1 MIAIWIAIFFQVE
14 ALFNESAYG
23 AGLAATDSPAEEN
36 VAGVVLSTDRGR
48 GILQYR
54 VPGS

>member
-1 MIAIWIAIFFQVE
+1 MIAMWIAIVFQVE